1 MTFDFRLVTFN
12 FHLTQ
17 HITKIPGDFMALEE
31 KDFLAI
37 EDYFKNNLARILSEQ
52 SLGRPPVVY
61 EIELRERMVRVEEEL
76 KTQRELMN
84 KGFEMMDRRFEQVER
99 RFEHVERRLEELS
112 NRIFKFMV
120 WSFGLTVSAAGV
132 IIAVIKM

>member
-1 MTFDFRLVTFN
+1 
-12 FHLTQ
+12 
-17 HITKIPGDFMALEE
+17 MALEE

-37 EDYFKNNLARILSEQ
+37 EDYLKNNLARILSEQ

-84 KGFEMMDRRFEQVER
+84 KGFEMMDRRFEQVDR